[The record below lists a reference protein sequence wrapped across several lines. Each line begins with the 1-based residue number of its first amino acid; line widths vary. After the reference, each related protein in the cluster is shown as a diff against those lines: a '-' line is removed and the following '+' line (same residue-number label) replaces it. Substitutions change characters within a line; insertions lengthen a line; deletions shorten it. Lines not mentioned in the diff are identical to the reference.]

1 MRNDSIATTLDI
13 TMKKGVECLFGKGLG
28 YTNDVFQKHDIKTP
42 SRILSNRIAHII
54 HTQLSIYFTYFLDNV
69 ILF

>member
-28 YTNDVFQKHDIKTP
+28 YTNDVFSKT
-42 SRILSNRIAHII
+42 
-54 HTQLSIYFTYFLDNV
+54 
-69 ILF
+69 